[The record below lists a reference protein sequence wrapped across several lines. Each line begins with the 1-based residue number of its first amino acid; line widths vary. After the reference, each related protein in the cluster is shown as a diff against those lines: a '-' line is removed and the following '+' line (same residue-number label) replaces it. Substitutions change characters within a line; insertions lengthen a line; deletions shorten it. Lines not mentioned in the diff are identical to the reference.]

1 MAESRKNIKC
11 SPEVFNQ
18 ISNVKEELGVNWDE
32 LLRLGA
38 ESIRTVHIDE
48 IDTEREETEGS
59 EIEELTKQIEELRNT
74 LPRNTADEIE
84 ERLR

>member
-1 MAESRKNIKC
+1 
-11 SPEVFNQ
+11 
-18 ISNVKEELGVNWDE
+18 VKEELGVNWDE